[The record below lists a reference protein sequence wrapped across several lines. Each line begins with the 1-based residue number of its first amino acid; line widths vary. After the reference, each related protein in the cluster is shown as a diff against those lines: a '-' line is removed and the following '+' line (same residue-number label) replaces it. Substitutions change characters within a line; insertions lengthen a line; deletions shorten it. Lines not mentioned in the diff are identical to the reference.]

1 MSATVVTIS
10 VLTIVRGRTDHL
22 RGLMA
27 GLARQ
32 SVLPAELVIAW
43 MQEEAAGD
51 LPDLPIPVRH
61 VFVPGDAMPLAA
73 ARNRAA
79 DVASGTKLIFL
90 DVDCIPSPT
99 LVDAYD
105 RALNDVDGVLLGEV
119 YYLPGGMPVFTGN
132 FSKLEEAGVPHPS
145 KAVFPESGVV
155 REPDAGQLWGLSFG
169 LRAET
174 WRRIGGMDEAF
185 FGYGGEETD
194 LARRAA
200 DAGIPTYR
208 VGAAAAYHQHHAV
221 HIPPLQHFEHIL
233 RNARLYRQ
241 KHGAWCMDYWLG
253 QFAERGL
260 IDWSRDVDDIV
271 VHRLPDAQET
281 DAARQPD
288 TVLFS

>member
-1 MSATVVTIS
+1 VSATVVTIS

-32 SVLPAELVIAW
+32 SALPAELVIAW
-43 MQEEAAGD
+43 MQEEAAGG
-51 LPDLPIPVRH
+51 LPDLPVPVRH

-79 DVASGTKLIFL
+79 DVASGNKLIFL

-132 FSKLEEAGVPHPS
+132 FSKLEEAGVQHPS

-208 VGAAAAYHQHHAV
+208 VGGAAAYHQHHAV
-221 HIPPLQHFEHIL
+221 HIPPLQHFEDIL

-288 TVLFS
+288 TVFFS